1 MQFFI
6 TKLTMQTLEEAK
18 ERFLFHCK
26 YEKGLS
32 QKTINAYTL
41 DIQQLKSFIKNNNY
55 SILFDL
61 IDKNVI
67 KAFIQSISNKKPK
80 TIKRKLA
87 TIKALYNFLAFED
100 ENVNNPFHK
109 LRIKI
114 KDSKILPVVLN
125 IEEIQ
130 TLLHTIY
137 KIKES
142 CSNIETYHYKTIIR
156 DIAIV
161 ELLFATGIRVS
172 KLCQLTQNNIDKNF
186 KSILIKG
193 KGQKERRIQICNKE
207 TLDALKKYHRLFKST
222 TSESGHFFINRLQ
235 KPISSQSVRNMI
247 KKYTNMSGI
256 EKNVTPHTLR
266 HTFATLLLEENV
278 DIIYIQHLL
287 GHSSIMTTQIYTH
300 VNQSKQKQILK
311 TKHPRKKFSLNGNI

>member
-1 MQFFI
+1 
-6 TKLTMQTLEEAK
+6 MQTINEAK
-18 ERFLFHCK
+18 SRFIFHCQF
-26 YEKGLS
+26 EKMLS
-32 QKTINAYTL
+32 QKTITSYNIDT
-41 DIQQLKSFIKNNNY
+41 DQFIKFIQIEKYPQQIN
-55 SILFDL
+55 L
-61 IDKNVI
+61 IEKNII
-67 KAFIQSISNKKPK
+67 KKYLQSISNKKPK

-87 TIKALYNFLAFED
+87 TLKALFNFIEFED
-100 ENVNNPFHK
+100 ENFVNPFHK
-109 LRIKI
+109 LRIRI
-114 KDSKILPVVLN
+114 KELKTLPVVLD
-125 IEEIQ
+125 IIEIQ
-130 TLLHTIY
+130 HLLKTMY
-137 KIKES
+137 KLKETFVNKKS
-142 CSNIETYHYKTIIR
+142 YSFKAIVR
-156 DIAIV
+156 DIAIS

-172 KLCQLTQNNIDKNF
+172 ELCQLNVSNIDKNF
-186 KSILIKG
+186 RSIQIIG
-193 KGQKERRIQICNKE
+193 KGGKERRIQICNKE
-207 TLDALKKYHRLFKST
+207 TLDALKKYHRLFNST

-311 TKHPRKKFSLNGNI
+311 TKHPRKRFSLNGNI